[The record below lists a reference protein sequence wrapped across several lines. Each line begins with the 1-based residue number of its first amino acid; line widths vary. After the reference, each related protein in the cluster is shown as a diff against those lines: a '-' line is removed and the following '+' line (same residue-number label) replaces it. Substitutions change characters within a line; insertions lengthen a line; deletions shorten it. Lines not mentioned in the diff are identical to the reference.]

1 MNYKVIRI
9 LIADDHALIRTGIRT
24 ILSFQEDLKV
34 IGEAINGQDAID
46 NVLALGPDVIF
57 LDVNLPD
64 MTGLEVLKHI
74 KGQVIGTK
82 VVMLTADGE
91 QDTLFQAIEAGAD
104 GYLLKDSESEDI
116 TQAVYQVCQGETY
129 IDKRLVRYLVNQ
141 VKGHTQSEDNK
152 LRDLTDREISVLKL
166 IAQGMTNQEIA
177 EKLFLS
183 EKTVKNY
190 ATTIYRKL
198 EVKDRVKA
206 TLYAINN
213 DIDTFK

>member
-24 ILSFQEDLKV
+24 ILSFKEDLKV

-74 KGQVIGTK
+74 KGQGRGTK

-141 VKGHTQSEDNK
+141 VKRQTQSEDNK